1 MGGRPRKIVDISTGK
16 VGKEKRQARKEQ
28 EKKIKL
34 PRDALQP
41 PAWLDEVAAEEFTRV
56 VNEAGSIDLLDN
68 LDLGFLAIYA
78 NAYSRYSLLVQQIGK
93 KGDTGKR
100 KTRYGTHEV
109 VSPYLQAQ
117 EKYVKQIMQCSTKL
131 GLATTDRLKL
141 IVPVKED
148 NKTNKFLQFLG

>member
-1 MGGRPRKIVDISTGK
+1 MGGRARKIVDISTGK

-41 PAWLDEVAAEEFTRV
+41 PAWLDKVAAEEFTRV

-78 NAYSRYSLLVQQIGK
+78 NAY
-93 KGDTGKR
+93 
-100 KTRYGTHEV
+100 
-109 VSPYLQAQ
+109 
-117 EKYVKQIMQCSTKL
+117 C
-131 GLATTDRLKL
+131 
-141 IVPVKED
+141 
-148 NKTNKFLQFLG
+148 